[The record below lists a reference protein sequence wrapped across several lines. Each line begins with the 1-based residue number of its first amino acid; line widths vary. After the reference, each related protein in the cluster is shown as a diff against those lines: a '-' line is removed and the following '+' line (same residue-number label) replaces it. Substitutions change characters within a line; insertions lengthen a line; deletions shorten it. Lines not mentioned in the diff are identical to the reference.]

1 MKTLTLL
8 TALLLS
14 SCSTP
19 EQTTQAIDLAERV
32 VLFSLASQNAPV
44 PSPIP
49 SK

>member
-1 MKTLTLL
+1 MKILTFLAAIFI
-8 TALLLS
+8 T

-44 PSPIP
+44 PPP
-49 SK
+49 VPTK